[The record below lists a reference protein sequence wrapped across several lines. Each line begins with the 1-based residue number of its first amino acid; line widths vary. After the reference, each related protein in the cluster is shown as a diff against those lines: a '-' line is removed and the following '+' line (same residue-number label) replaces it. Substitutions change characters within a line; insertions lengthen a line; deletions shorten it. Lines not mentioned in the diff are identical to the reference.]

1 MRYQFE
7 LRDPGAAG
15 TPAAPGELVGARE
28 SAAPVNPLST
38 PALPAPVPDVSRQ
51 AARRPAATSLAFRPR
66 RVARIVA
73 AMARLGMVVD
83 TGPPPKFPLWAV
95 YGVSDFDAVGR
106 PVGGRAGEYET
117 ALRRILSSHGRSS
130 EPGIPLHK
138 LRTNL
143 GWHVTADECRAAVR
157 RYDRWRGLDQPSPA
171 AFGEDLM
178 PFLRAA
184 AARDGFEVH

>member
-7 LRDPGAAG
+7 LRDPGAVLG
-15 TPAAPGELVGARE
+15 APGELVGALE
-28 SAAPVNPLST
+28 SGATANPPGTTEHPAAG
-38 PALPAPVPDVSRQ
+38 
-51 AARRPAATSLAFRPR
+51 RRPVAAILSFRPR
-66 RVARIVA
+66 RVSRIAA
-73 AMARLGMVVD
+73 AMVRLGMAVD

-106 PVGGRAGEYET
+106 PVGGRADEYGA
-117 ALRRILSSHGRSS
+117 ALSRILSAHGVSQ

-143 GWHVTADECRAAVR
+143 GWHVTADECGAAVR
-157 RYDRWRGLDQPSPA
+157 RYDRWLGGGEPGPA
-171 AFGEDLM
+171 TFGEDLV

-184 AARDGFEVH
+184 ARHDGFEVH